1 MVEASKLF
9 FLSGLLPASVKVIMN
24 KKDSTTSFK
33 FYDNE
38 RFYKVK
44 LKVVLFKDVYDGF
57 IVCYDLFNE
66 DKGSLAED
74 TSKSITLD
82 NARKLIAALAYDVFR

>member
-1 MVEASKLF
+1 MIEANKLF

-24 KKDSTTSFK
+24 KTDSTTSFK

-38 RFYKVK
+38 RFCKVK
-44 LKVVLFKDVYDGF
+44 LKVVLFKDASDGF

-66 DKGSLAED
+66 DRCSLAED